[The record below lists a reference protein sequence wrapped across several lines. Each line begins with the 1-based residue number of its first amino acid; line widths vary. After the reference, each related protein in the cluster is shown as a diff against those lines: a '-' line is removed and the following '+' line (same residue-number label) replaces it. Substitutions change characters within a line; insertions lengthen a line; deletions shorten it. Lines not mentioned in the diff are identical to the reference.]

1 MTYPEKLTYSIK
13 ETCRV
18 TSLSRSTI
26 YKAIADQRLRTVR
39 VGGRT
44 LVPAENLRSFLAGE
58 A

>member
-18 TSLSRSTI
+18 TSLSRSTV
-26 YKAIADQRLRTVR
+26 YKAIADQRLRIIR

-44 LVPAENLRSFLAGE
+44 LIPAESLRGFLAGE